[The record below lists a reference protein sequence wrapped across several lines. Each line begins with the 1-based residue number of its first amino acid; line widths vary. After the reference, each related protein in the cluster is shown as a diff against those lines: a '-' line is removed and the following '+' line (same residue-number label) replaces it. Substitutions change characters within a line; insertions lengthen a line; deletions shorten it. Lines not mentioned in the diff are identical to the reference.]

1 MIPKKKYFMIAKS
14 KINAAWHK
22 ANRMPKNP
30 TIEQR
35 IQWHLEHL
43 KNCHCRTDIPEG
55 LKQEM
60 KKRKITIPSLLMFFI
75 AFF

>member
-1 MIPKKKYFMIAKS
+1 MNANS
-14 KINAAWHK
+14 KINAVWHK

-43 KNCHCRTDIPEG
+43 KHCHCTTDIPEG

-60 KKRKITIPSLLMFFI
+60 KKRKIAIPSSLISFS
-75 AFF
+75 